1 MTSRS
6 VSRRTFIGALG
17 GTAAAALVA
26 GTVADRR
33 RAAAASPWPNE
44 HVPAVVPVSAPT
56 SGYIP
61 DGTAGLKA
69 AFPLASVDLLASRF
83 HANQSR
89 NTDYLLFVDPDRLLH
104 TFRLNVGLPS
114 SAKPCGGWEAP
125 DSLVRG
131 HTTGHL
137 MSGLALTY
145 ASTGD
150 PAPAD
155 KGRYIVS
162 QLARFQA
169 RAGSAGFH
177 PGYLSAFPESFFDR
191 LEAGQSVWAPYYMIH
206 KIMAGLIDQH
216 ELVGNRQAL
225 EVAAR
230 LGDWVGWRTSR
241 LPYGHMQVILQE
253 EHGGIAES
261 LANLFRL
268 TGNAR
273 YLATAERFYH
283 ALVFDPLALNQ
294 DRLAGLHANTN
305 IPKMISCL
313 RVWEETGD
321 QRYYDIATNF
331 WRIVTDH
338 HSYVIGGTSNYEHW
352 HAPDVVAGQLSN
364 RTCENCCSYN
374 MLKLTRM
381 LHFHQPQRIDLLDH
395 YERALFNQML
405 GEQDPDSPHGFNI
418 YYTGLSPGAFKQ
430 QPSFMGTNPNVYSTD
445 YSNFS
450 CDHATGMETQAK
462 FADTIYSRDAKGIFV
477 NLFIPSVVTWGDG
490 AMTIRQTTRFPD
502 EPRTRITVAA
512 GQATVALRV
521 RIPSWVA
528 GRAQA
533 WLNGTRLEKPSPPGS
548 WLVIERD
555 WETGDSLEVSLPMR
569 ISLNPTPDN
578 PAVQAVTYGPV
589 VLSGAYGDRAA
600 TAMPRLDTESL
611 ALTSRDPL
619 TFGATTS
626 SATTTHRRTTR
637 GRTIR
642 GGTTTVHDPVTLL
655 PISRMQHQ
663 YYNVYWIT

>member
-1 MTSRS
+1 MTSRP

-33 RAAAASPWPNE
+33 RAAAASPWPNG

-206 KIMAGLIDQH
+206 KLMAGLIDQH
-216 ELVGNRQAL
+216 ELAGNTRAL

-241 LPYGHMQVILQE
+241 LPYEHMQMILQE
-253 EHGGIAES
+253 EYGGIAES

-268 TGNAR
+268 TGNAS

-283 ALVFDPLALNQ
+283 ALVFDPLTLNQ

-352 HAPDVVAGQLSN
+352 QAPDVVAGQLSN
-364 RTCENCCSYN
+364 RTCENCCTYN
-374 MLKLTRM
+374 MLKLTRL

-462 FADTIYSRDAKGIFV
+462 FADTIYSRDANGIFV

-512 GQATVALRV
+512 GQAAVALRV

-528 GRAQA
+528 GPAQA
-533 WLNGTRLEKPSPPGS
+533 WLNGARLEKPGAPGS

-555 WETGDSLEVSLPMR
+555 WQAGDSLEVSLPMR
-569 ISLNPTPDN
+569 LHLNPTPDN

-589 VLSGAYGDRAA
+589 VLSGAYGERAA

-611 ALTSRDPL
+611 TLTSQQPL
-619 TFGATTS
+619 MFSATTRGATT
-626 SATTTHRRTTR
+626 R
-637 GRTIR
+637 GKPAA
-642 GGTTTVHDPVTLL
+642 DEPVTLL
-655 PISRMQHQ
+655 PIARMQHQ
-663 YYNVYWIT
+663 HYNVYWIT

>member
-26 GTVADRR
+26 GTVAGRH
-33 RAAAASPWPNE
+33 RAATAGPWPSG
-44 HVPAVVPVSAPT
+44 HVPAVVPVRAPT
-56 SGYIP
+56 SGYVP

-69 AFPLASVDLLASRF
+69 AFPLASVELLASRF
-83 HANQSR
+83 RANQSR
-89 NTDYLLFVDPDRLLH
+89 NADYLLFVDPDRLLH

-114 SAKPCGGWEAP
+114 SARPCGGWEAP

-131 HTTGHL
+131 HCTGHL
-137 MSGLALTY
+137 LSGLALTY
-145 ASTGD
+145 ANTGD
-150 PAPAD
+150 PALAD
-155 KGRYIVS
+155 KGHYIVS

-169 RAGSAGFH
+169 RAASAGFH

-191 LEAGQSVWAPYYMIH
+191 LEAGLSVWAPYYMIH
-206 KIMAGLIDQH
+206 KIIAGLIDQH

-225 EVAAR
+225 DVAAR

-241 LPYGHMQVILQE
+241 LSYEHMQVILQQ

-268 TGNAR
+268 TGNAS

-283 ALVFDPLALNQ
+283 ALVFDPLTLNQ

-313 RVWEETGD
+313 RIWEETGD
-321 QRYYDIATNF
+321 QRYYDIAANF

-364 RTCENCCSYN
+364 HTCENCCTYN
-374 MLKLTRM
+374 LLKLTRL
-381 LHFHQPQRIDLLDH
+381 LHFHQPQRIDLLDQ

-445 YSNFS
+445 YTNFS

-490 AMTIRQTTRFPD
+490 AMTIRQTTQFPD
-502 EPRTRITVAA
+502 EPRTRITVAS

-528 GRAQA
+528 GTAQA
-533 WLNGTRLEKPSPPGS
+533 RLNGARLEKPSIPGS
-548 WLVIERD
+548 WLVIERT
-555 WETGDSLEVSLPMR
+555 WQAGDSLEVSLPMR
-569 ISLNPTPDN
+569 LSLNPTPDD
-578 PAVQAVTYGPV
+578 PAVQAVMYGPV
-589 VLSGAYGDRAA
+589 VLSGAYGKRAA
-600 TAMPRLDTESL
+600 TAMPQLDTESL
-611 ALTSRDPL
+611 ALTSQEPL
-619 TFGATTS
+619 TFGASTLGAS
-626 SATTTHRRTTR
+626 TR
-637 GRTIR
+637 GRTAAQE
-642 GGTTTVHDPVTLL
+642 PVTLL
-655 PISRMQHQ
+655 PVARMQHQ
-663 YYNVYWIT
+663 HYNVYWIT